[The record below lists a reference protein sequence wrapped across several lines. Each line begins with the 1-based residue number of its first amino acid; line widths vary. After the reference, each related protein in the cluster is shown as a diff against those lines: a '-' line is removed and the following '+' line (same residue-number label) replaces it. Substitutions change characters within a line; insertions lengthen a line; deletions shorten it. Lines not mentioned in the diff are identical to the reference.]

1 MIKCR
6 EVNDLHH
13 AKDAYLN
20 IVVGNVYD
28 TRFTEQ
34 FFKNI
39 QNEKYSIKA
48 ETLFKKMDT
57 PDAWNKKETIK
68 TVQRYMKKNSVIV
81 THMPYEKSGQLFDV
95 SQKSAG
101 KDQIRKKETL
111 PTEKYGGYK
120 TQNIAYCFVVEFT
133 KGKKRVRA
141 IRPVLLYRKELYEK
155 DALQYCKKVL
165 KLDSPK
171 IIYDKIQLDATLE
184 LDNKRLLLSGY
195 TATRDTLELKLTNQL
210 FIDQKREQ
218 YVKLLS
224 KYIMRCASSKDETL
238 PISKFDGITQE
249 QNLSLYD
256 WFVAKSDHSI
266 YPTFMKALHA
276 HLSNGRAIFKG
287 MPIKEQCELL
297 LKILQAFQCNSTYPN
312 LKCIGGFIEEKRYR
326 PSSSLG
332 KLQTAY
338 LVAQSVTG
346 LYEHKIDLLK

>member
-1 MIKCR
+1 
-6 EVNDLHH
+6 
-13 AKDAYLN
+13 
-20 IVVGNVYD
+20 
-28 TRFTEQ
+28 
-34 FFKNI
+34 
-39 QNEKYSIKA
+39 
-48 ETLFKKMDT
+48 
-57 PDAWNKKETIK
+57 
-68 TVQRYMKKNSVIV
+68 MKKNSVIV
-81 THMPYEKSGQLFDV
+81 TRMPYEKNGKLFKM
-95 SQKSAG
+95 SHKSAG
-101 KDQIRKKETL
+101 KGQIRKKETL
-111 PTEKYGGYK
+111 PIEKYGGYEN
-120 TQNIAYCFVVEFT
+120 QNIAYCFVVEFT
-133 KGKKRVRA
+133 KGKKRVRE

-195 TATRDTLELKLTNQL
+195 TATKDTLELKLTNQL

-218 YVKLLS
+218 YVKILS
-224 KYIMRCASSKDETL
+224 KYIIRCASSKDETL

-256 WFVAKSDHSI
+256 WFVAKSVHSI
-266 YPTFMKALHA
+266 YPIFMKSLHA
-276 HLSNGRAIFKG
+276 HLSNGRAIFKD
-287 MPIKEQCELL
+287 MPVKEQCELL
-297 LKILQAFQCNSTYPN
+297 LKILQAFQCNSTCPN
-312 LKCIGGFIEEKRYR
+312 LKCIGGLSEETRCR